1 MSVRRSVVERGR
13 SLPSVDSA
21 LQFATTV
28 YIFSVQRRF
37 MSAHFLSKSEAAF
50 VAGLDAS
57 VVDRAIDRLRIGRP
71 FVQRRRRA
79 RLLTAK
85 GAFLIAADH
94 LIARDIAAPARKE
107 LRKRLAALL
116 REKPIEA
123 VETIAVPSSA
133 LQMTIDFKPVSD
145 GVAKRLSAL
154 EAALA
159 LIVEDD
165 DVQAGAAT
173 FRGTLRPWIDAISD
187 RREPLADARR
197 SRAGTRIRSHGGTRP
212 GPFECQGLDAAG
224 KGPERRLDTGC

>member
-37 MSAHFLSKSEAAF
+37 MSAHF
-50 VAGLDAS
+50 
-57 VVDRAIDRLRIGRP
+57 
-71 FVQRRRRA
+71 
-79 RLLTAK
+79 LTAK

-173 FRGTLRPWIDAISD
+173 FRGTRML
-187 RREPLADARR
+187 
-197 SRAGTRIRSHGGTRP
+197 
-212 GPFECQGLDAAG
+212 
-224 KGPERRLDTGC
+224 